1 VTFEQRDPFYV
12 VDLTDPENPTA
23 VGELDVSGFSEYLHP
38 IDDDDKV
45 LVAVGQ
51 ETNDEGNTVGMAVSL
66 FDSTDPANPKL
77 LDRLVVENEEN
88 QWSSSSVSW
97 DAASFRY
104 LKLGPQSGYLIIPL
118 TIYSWDDSII
128 WEGGCEDCGLEE
140 KPEEGGEAI
149 TTEEEATSEPEN
161 FEGFAVFS
169 IENNKI
175 TEEFDMIDHRESTTT
190 FTDGYWYCG
199 WLPERSFV
207 FSGHVM
213 TLKGHSVKSTNL
225 VDGSLV
231 WSIEADELGGC
242 SAE

>member
-12 VDLTDPENPTA
+12 VNLTNPENPTA
-23 VGELDVSGFSEYLHP
+23 VGELNVSGFSEYLHP

-51 ETNDEGNTVGMAVSL
+51 ETNDEGNTIGVAVSL
-66 FDSTDPANPKL
+66 FDSTDPANPRL

-118 TIYSWDDSII
+118 TIYSWDDSIV
-128 WEGGCEDCGLEE
+128 WEEKLEE
-140 KPEEGGEAI
+140 GENI
-149 TTEEEATSEPEN
+149 TTEEATSETDN

-169 IENNKI
+169 IENNNI
-175 TEEFDMIDHRESTTT
+175 ARTFDMIDHSESMT

-225 VDGSLV
+225 ADGSLV

-242 SAE
+242 SAG